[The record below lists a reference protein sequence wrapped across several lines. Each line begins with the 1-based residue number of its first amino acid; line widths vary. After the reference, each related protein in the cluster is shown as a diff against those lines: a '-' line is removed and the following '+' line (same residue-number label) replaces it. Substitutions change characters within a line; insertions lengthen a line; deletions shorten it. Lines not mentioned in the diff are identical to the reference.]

1 MGCQKDTISAFGIH
15 LGVIFIG
22 RYCGRTVRNEEKR
35 RYSDEERF
43 EWSSPM
49 QPIALVLTADLFCRL
64 LPAYGQEQAVYFV
77 RLAPPQDANHTV
89 CALINHIND

>member
-1 MGCQKDTISAFGIH
+1 MGCQKDAISAFGIH

-49 QPIALVLTADLFCRL
+49 QPIALVLTADFFAACSL
-64 LPAYGQEQAVYFV
+64 LTDKSRRFI
-77 RLAPPQDANHTV
+77 L
-89 CALINHIND
+89 

>member
-1 MGCQKDTISAFGIH
+1 MVIPGAANSP
-15 LGVIFIG
+15 GVD
-22 RYCGRTVRNEEKR
+22 R
-35 RYSDEERF
+35 RF
-43 EWSSPM
+43 
-49 QPIALVLTADLFCRL
+49 FCRL